1 MFDDEKFEA
10 TGKNFFL
17 TIYAYFTKRDESV
30 GIEILDILK
39 YLETKYGKTNIWLSV
54 NVIYTWD
61 GGKRLNKPDAMNI
74 LKTEN

>member
-39 YLETKYGKTNIWLSV
+39 YLETKYGKTNI
-54 NVIYTWD
+54 
-61 GGKRLNKPDAMNI
+61 
-74 LKTEN
+74 